1 MNYYTVATILL
12 WLFLF
17 VLCILVQENN
27 RLPQK
32 NKNYFYISFF
42 LIAIAA
48 FSEWIGTIISGNPAV
63 PAWAIRLVKCFDYIL
78 TPFVGGI
85 LILQINTRDI
95 WSKILYITL
104 DINIIFQIASLFT
117 DWMIILDNQN
127 NYYHGT
133 LYNTYVYEYYL
144 VLFILF
150 IKIFKYGLRFRRQN
164 RLSLFSIFILIIF
177 GILVQN
183 FLGGEL
189 RTGYLSVTM
198 GIALLFIHNTE
209 FSQLA
214 ADDEIR
220 KQKAIIMLSQ
230 IQPHF
235 ISNCLAVIQETY
247 RDDSRRGDKA
257 IAQFSSFLRHNIDSL
272 SDEQTINFSKELKH
286 AKEYIELQQLRF
298 GDELNVKYD
307 LEATDFNLPTLTLQP
322 LVENAITYGI
332 RKQNQLHGLVI
343 IRTRELPDHYEVKVI
358 DNGPGL
364 SLGTISGDL
373 ERAHIGISNIK
384 ERIKL
389 VCNGQLLINSISG
402 EGTTFTMIIPKEKN

>member
-1 MNYYTVATILL
+1 MATILL

-257 IAQFSSFLRHNIDSL
+257 IAQFSSFLRHTIDSL
-272 SDEQTINFSKELKH
+272 GEEQTITFAKELEH
-286 AKEYIELQQLRF
+286 VRQYIDLQKLRF
-298 GDELNVKYD
+298 GDELNIEYD
-307 LEATDFNLPTLTLQP
+307 LKATDFNLPTLTLQP
-322 LVENAITYGI
+322 LVENAVTYGA
-332 RKQNQLHGLVI
+332 RKQREHMGLVT
-343 IRTRELPDHYEVKVI
+343 IRTQEFHDYYEIRVE
-358 DNGPGL
+358 DNGPG
-364 SLGTISGDL
+364 IVPDNIPGDR
-373 ERAHIGISNIK
+373 ERSHIGIANIR
-384 ERIKL
+384 ERLHLICDGKL
-389 VCNGQLLINSISG
+389 IINTKPG
-402 EGTTFTMIIPKEKN
+402 KGTSVIMIIPKEA